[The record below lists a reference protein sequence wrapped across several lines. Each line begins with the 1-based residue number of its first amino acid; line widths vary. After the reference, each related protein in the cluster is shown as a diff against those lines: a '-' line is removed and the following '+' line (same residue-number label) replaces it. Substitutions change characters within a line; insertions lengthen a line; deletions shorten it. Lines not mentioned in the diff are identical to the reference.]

1 MTRRVDYSLRW
12 PLLLMLLALLW
23 LLSGAPL
30 SAPEWAE
37 IPAHWGRLLRQMPRR
52 MGLLLARWLP

>member
-30 SAPEWAE
+30 AAPEWAE
-37 IPAHWGRLLRQMPRR
+37 IPAQWGRLFRQMPRR